1 MNANTHGIGFHV
13 AFSDHEHGVHFH
25 LFCALDLPLAFEVKL
40 ASQTHGSLV
49 HYNFMADGN
58 PILAA
63 LELKAQDADRH
74 WLFRVSD
81 IVLTAAML
89 AGGAGPIHKLMDAFR
104 KFMEAS
110 SAKASGTAG

>member
-1 MNANTHGIGFHV
+1 
-13 AFSDHEHGVHFH
+13 
-25 LFCALDLPLAFEVKL
+25 
-40 ASQTHGSLV
+40 
-49 HYNFMADGN
+49 MADGN

-63 LELKAQDADRH
+63 LELKAQDANRH

-104 KFMEAS
+104 KSMEAS
-110 SAKASGTAG
+110 LDLRKASMSKSMEASLAKASGTAG